1 MSHPLSRIQQRI
13 PLLRELPIEVTAL
26 SLIAFFVALGFGI
39 VAPVIPMFASEFGV
53 SALAASSVI
62 SVFAFTR
69 LIAAPPAGAM
79 VNRIGERRVL
89 SWGLIIVSVS
99 SALAGLSQ
107 NFTQLLIL
115 RGLGGFGSTMFTVA
129 AMALLI
135 RIVPAELRGRAA
147 SAWSGGFLIGG
158 LAGPAV
164 GGIFVA
170 LSLRSP
176 FFIYAI
182 TLLAASAVSWK
193 HLSKAH
199 LLENANES
207 TESALKISTALR
219 SPAYLSAIGT
229 NFNVGLVRFGVL
241 NALIP
246 LMVIQLLDLSP
257 AVASIA
263 FLVSSVSQATLLV
276 YAGRLTD
283 SHGRRISMILG
294 NSFTVVGLTV
304 LAFTQS
310 PLLLILAMILMGL
323 AGSFLS
329 SAPTAVVGDVTHGQ
343 KSGRVV
349 STYQMAADFGAIFGP
364 LIAGFL
370 LDSSGSFSVPFAL
383 AASFTLIFVVMSFRM
398 PETKR

>member
-207 TESALKISTALR
+207 TESALKISTALH
-219 SPAYLSAIGT
+219 SPAYLSALGT

-383 AASFTLIFVVMSFRM
+383 AAGFTLIFVVMSIRM

>member
-1 MSHPLSRIQQRI
+1 MSYPLSRIQQRI

-193 HLSKAH
+193 HLSQAH

-207 TESALKISTALR
+207 TESALKISAALR
-219 SPAYLSAIGT
+219 SPAYLSALGT

-263 FLVSSVSQATLLV
+263 FLVSSISQASLLV

-294 NSFTVVGLTV
+294 NSFTVVGLAV

-310 PLLLILAMILMGL
+310 PLVLILAMILMGL

-364 LIAGFL
+364 LLAGFL

-383 AASFTLIFVVMSFRM
+383 AAGFTLIFVVMSFRM

>member
-1 MSHPLSRIQQRI
+1 MSYPLSRIQQRI

-193 HLSKAH
+193 HLSQAH

-207 TESALKISTALR
+207 TESALKISAALR
-219 SPAYLSAIGT
+219 SPAYLSALGT

-263 FLVSSVSQATLLV
+263 FLVSSISQASLLV

-294 NSFTVVGLTV
+294 NSFTVVGLAV

-364 LIAGFL
+364 LLAGFL

-383 AASFTLIFVVMSFRM
+383 AAGFTLIFVVMSFRM

>member
-1 MSHPLSRIQQRI
+1 MSYPLSRIQQRI

-69 LIAAPPAGAM
+69 LIAAPPAGAL

-219 SPAYLSAIGT
+219 SPAYLSALGT

-263 FLVSSVSQATLLV
+263 FLVSSISQASLLV

-310 PLLLILAMILMGL
+310 PLVLILAMILMGL
-323 AGSFLS
+323 AGSFLA
-329 SAPTAVVGDVTHGQ
+329 SAPTAVVGDVTHGK

-383 AASFTLIFVVMSFRM
+383 AAGFTLIFVVMSFRM

>member
-1 MSHPLSRIQQRI
+1 MSTIVTRVQKRI
-13 PLLRELPIEVTAL
+13 PLLSELPIEVTAL

-39 VAPVIPMFASEFGV
+39 VAPVIPMFAAEFGV

-69 LIAAPPAGAM
+69 LIAAPPAGAL

-107 NFTQLLIL
+107 NFTQLLVL

-135 RIVPAELRGRAA
+135 RIVPADLRGRAA

-164 GGIFVA
+164 GGVFVA

-176 FFIYAI
+176 FFIYAT
-182 TLLAASAVSWK
+182 TLLAASAVSWRY
-193 HLSKAH
+193 LNKAH
-199 LLENANES
+199 LLENANET
-207 TESALKISTALR
+207 TESALKITTALR
-219 SPAYLSAIGT
+219 SPAYLSALGT

-257 AVASIA
+257 AVASLA

-283 SHGRRISMILG
+283 SRGRRISMILG
-294 NSFTVVGLTV
+294 NSITAAGLGL
-304 LAFTQS
+304 LALTQS
-310 PLLLILAMILMGL
+310 PILLIPAMVLMGW

-383 AASFTLIFVVMSFRM
+383 AAGFTLIFVVMSLRM

>member
-219 SPAYLSAIGT
+219 SPAYLSALGT

-304 LAFTQS
+304 LAFTRS

-383 AASFTLIFVVMSFRM
+383 AAGFTLIFVLMSFRM

>member
-1 MSHPLSRIQQRI
+1 MSYPLSRIQQRI

-176 FFIYAI
+176 FFIYAV

-193 HLSKAH
+193 HLSQAH

-219 SPAYLSAIGT
+219 SPAYLSALGT

-263 FLVSSVSQATLLV
+263 FLVSSISQASLLV

-283 SHGRRISMILG
+283 SQGRRISMILG

-310 PLLLILAMILMGL
+310 PLVLILAMILMGL
-323 AGSFLS
+323 AGSFLA

-383 AASFTLIFVVMSFRM
+383 AAGFTLIFVVMSFRM

>member
-219 SPAYLSAIGT
+219 SPAYLSALGT

-383 AASFTLIFVVMSFRM
+383 AAGFTLIFVVMSFRM

>member
-1 MSHPLSRIQQRI
+1 MSYPLSRIQQRI

-69 LIAAPPAGAM
+69 LIAAPPAGAL

-193 HLSKAH
+193 HLSQAH

-219 SPAYLSAIGT
+219 SAAYLSALGT

-263 FLVSSVSQATLLV
+263 FLVSSISQASLLV

-310 PLLLILAMILMGL
+310 PLVLILAMILMGL
-323 AGSFLS
+323 AGSFLA
-329 SAPTAVVGDVTHGQ
+329 SAPTAVVGDVTHGK

-383 AASFTLIFVVMSFRM
+383 AAGFTLIFVVMSFRM